1 MKKIESLWKQRKALW
16 KRYQAAVWI
25 EVIFLGIMAVCSGCL
40 YWIEKN
46 NQLAN
51 SQKVMQTIQTDIYN
65 KAVKGAS
72 IDEIR
77 RMVMEDMEDTMDEE
91 GNAIYGISLE
101 FYSTMGNTKS
111 EIQDKHLSFVW
122 RINTEEGI
130 ESEWYAL
137 EDYFSEEELEDF
149 FQYYTENG
157 TNARGRTGC
166 YIQKVTGFY
175 NGQVYKPFEV
185 VFGDWNH
192 EDEIYVLQ
200 NKDRV
205 AQISENRRVYRV
217 ANLTQDELD
226 EPEKTETG
234 YFSMCLY
241 DQRGTLY
248 QKASRL
254 ITTSSSDVIDGNIDN
269 DYVKGNSSLWQKQI
283 LGSSE
288 MSGYSC
294 AIYADISA
302 MVRNSPNLGK
312 VIPPILIF
320 AQILAIFLIWVY
332 LYIQKKQHKLA
343 NMRNTFINAIAHEMK
358 TPAAVIKNSTEC
370 LQAGIHP
377 EKQGHYIEMIGQEA
391 DHMNMLLN
399 SMLIYTRVTDSVY
412 RLQKEE
418 CMLEKIAED
427 VCRHYTD
434 AMEKKEIS
442 LIWDKNEPVMV
453 NCDMKLM
460 EMVLDNLVSNAVKFC
475 NAGGVIRISLVEQSI
490 SLYNEGK
497 EIPQEEMEHI
507 WEPMYRGDE
516 SRTYENGSSGMGLA
530 ISEAILKM
538 HGADYGVKNVSGG
551 VEFYLR
557 VR

>member
-1 MKKIESLWKQRKALW
+1 MKKLESLWKQRMILW
-16 KRYQAAVWI
+16 KKYQAAVWI
-25 EVIFLGIMAVCSGCL
+25 EVIFLCIMAVCSGCL

-51 SQKVMQTIQTDIYN
+51 SQKAMKTIQTDIYN

-72 IDEIR
+72 VDEIR
-77 RMVMEDMEDTMDEE
+77 RLAVEDMLDTVDEE
-91 GNAIYGISLE
+91 GDVTYGISLK
-101 FYSTMGNTKS
+101 FYSSIGNTKN
-111 EIQDKHLSFVW
+111 EITDKHLSFVW

-130 ESEWYAL
+130 QSEWYAL
-137 EDYFSEEELEDF
+137 EDYFSEEELEGF
-149 FQYYTENG
+149 FRYYTENDTAAG
-157 TNARGRTGC
+157 GRTGC
-166 YIQKVTGFY
+166 YIQKISGFY
-175 NGQVYKPFEV
+175 NGQVYKPIEV
-185 VFGDWNH
+185 VFGDWNN

-200 NKDRV
+200 NEERV
-205 AQISENRRVYRV
+205 RQISESRLVYRV
-217 ANLTQDELD
+217 ANITQDELD
-226 EPEKTETG
+226 EPDKTETG
-234 YFSMCLY
+234 YFSMYLY
-241 DQRGTLY
+241 DQRGSLY
-248 QKASRL
+248 QKASQI
-254 ITTSSSDVIDGNIDN
+254 ITVEGSDIVNGNIDN
-269 DYVKGNSSLWQKQI
+269 NYIEGNKSLWQKQI

-294 AIYADISA
+294 AIYADTSA
-302 MVRNSPNLGK
+302 MVKNSPNLRK

-370 LQAGIHP
+370 LLAGIHP
-377 EKQGHYIEMIGQEA
+377 EKQEHYIKMIGQEA
-391 DHMNMLLN
+391 DHMNELLN

-418 CMLEKIAED
+418 CMLEKIAQD

-434 AMEKKEIS
+434 ALEKKEIS

-460 EMVLDNLVSNAVKFC
+460 EMVLDNLVSNAIKFC

-497 EIPQEEMEHI
+497 EIPEADMEHI
-507 WEPMYRGDE
+507 WEPMYKGDE

-557 VR
+557 MR